1 MTTLNDLTDVT
12 IASPAN
18 GERLVYED
26 GVWVNKVVAPPEP
39 EPWVRPEDWLAIDEV
54 GEDEQKFIGL
64 MAITDDD
71 SNFAAFTAAGDY
83 TVDWGDGVVENYAS
97 GATALHLY
105 NYSAISNDTLSTRGY
120 KQVIVTVT
128 PQEGQNLTALN
139 LDVKHTQS
147 GLNAYETGWLDIE
160 VGSPN
165 FSTSGLL
172 IGGGGETV
180 RKRWIERVRVANLG
194 GQTDCSNLMRNLYAL
209 QSVTLFDTSSVANMS
224 NMFNNCSSLQSVP
237 LFNTASVTN
246 MSGMFQTCP
255 SLRSVPLFNT
265 ASVTEMGSIFSGC
278 SSLQSVPLFNT
289 ASVTNMGSMFQNC
302 FALQSVPL
310 FNTASVTNMASMLRV
325 CSSLQSVPLF
335 NTASVT
341 NMSSMFQ
348 TCPSLQAVPALN
360 TTAVTSTT
368 NLGSMFQN
376 CNSLSRIQAK
386 DFRFTF
392 SVASCKLSATA
403 LEEIYAN
410 LPRVTTS
417 QTITVTGNWGL
428 GSSTSKASLSL
439 TAGDT
444 TISVADTS
452 GILTGMFVS
461 GTGTGITTG
470 VSVTSDVTADT
481 LTRTAHG
488 LSNGDRVA
496 FSAISTTTG
505 VLTWTIYFVV
515 NKTDN
520 DFQIALTQGGDP
532 INLTGSNATMT
543 LRYPSYVTAVDPNV
557 SVTISTP
564 IASTGTQTLTFRELD
579 SSTALLKNWAVT
591 F

>member
-39 EPWVRPEDWLAIDEV
+39 EPWMRPEDWLAIDEV

-83 TVDWGDGVVENYAS
+83 TVDWGDGVVENYTS

-128 PQEGQNLTALN
+128 PQSGQNLTALN
-139 LDVKHTQS
+139 LNVKHTQS

-172 IGGGGETV
+172 IGGSSETV
-180 RKRWIERVRVANLG
+180 RKRWVERVRVANLG
-194 GQTDCSNLMRNLYAL
+194 GQTSCASLFQNLRVL
-209 QSVTLFDTSSVANMS
+209 QSVPLFDTSSVTNMS
-224 NMFNNCSSLQSVP
+224 SMFSSCGSLQSVPLFDTSSVTDMNGMFSGCGSLQSVPLFDTSSVVFTPSMFSSCVSLQSVP
-237 LFNTASVTN
+237 LFNTGSVTSMN
-246 MSGMFQTCP
+246 SMFSSC
-255 SLRSVPLFNT
+255 V
-265 ASVTEMGSIFSGC
+265 
-278 SSLQSVPLFNT
+278 SLQSVPLFNT
-289 ASVTNMGSMFQNC
+289 GSVTSMNSMFSNC
-302 FALQSVPL
+302 
-310 FNTASVTNMASMLRV
+310 N
-325 CSSLQSVPLF
+325 SLQS
-335 NTASVT
+335 
-341 NMSSMFQ
+341 
-348 TCPSLQAVPALN
+348 VPALN
-360 TTAVTSTT
+360 TTAVTSST
-368 NLGSMFQN
+368 NFSNMFQN

-386 DFRFTF
+386 DFRWTF
-392 SVASCKLSATA
+392 SVANAKLSATA

-410 LPRVTTS
+410 LPRVTSS

-428 GSSTSKASLSL
+428 GSNTSKASLSL
-439 TAGDT
+439 TEGDT

-520 DFQIALTQGGDP
+520 DFQIALTPGGDP
-532 INLTGSNATMT
+532 IDLTGSNATMT

>member
-289 ASVTNMGSMFQNC
+289 ASVTNM
-302 FALQSVPL
+302 
-310 FNTASVTNMASMLRV
+310 
-325 CSSLQSVPLF
+325 
-335 NTASVT
+335 
-341 NMSSMFQ
+341 SSMFQ